1 MFWLSTS
8 ATFRHDQRRVSS
20 IVVRHQM
27 RYLFVDDGR
36 RRYQLT
42 STSTQGCAPT
52 TSLRAETGDLVL
64 SMYGFS
70 TQAVGIAYVVSK
82 VGERSRRSFSG
93 RYMAFAVGSVLGK
106 TARGWVGDCTV
117 LWIQAR
123 TGKRHSECRIWA
135 MVGAVNDLNRCL
147 MLIMSQIPPHTAD
160 SARRI
165 PRVRTCTATRAPLD
179 GHARRRRAGLH
190 GRLCQL

>member
-8 ATFRHDQRRVSS
+8 ATFKRNKRRVPS
-20 IVVRHQM
+20 IVARHQT
-27 RYLFVDDGR
+27 RYLFVYGGR
-36 RRYQLT
+36 RRYEST
-42 STSTQGCAPT
+42 STSTQVCVPT
-52 TSLRAETGDLVL
+52 TPLRAEAVRLFV

-70 TQAVGIAYVVSK
+70 TQAGGIAYVVSK
-82 VGERSRRSFSG
+82 VGERLRRSFSG
-93 RYMAFAVGSVLGK
+93 RYLAFAVGSVLGK

-165 PRVRTCTATRAPLD
+165 PRVRICTATRAPLD